1 MNKRAIVVAV
11 VGIVLALAVLAVFL
25 EPSMTALGF
34 LRGDKFYQGRSA
46 SYWRRL
52 LRSDDPSS
60 LESPEL
66 VPFLVEALGD
76 SNPTVRARAAN
87 ALGGIGPA
95 ARAAVPALVDLTKDA
110 HGNLDQD
117 TLKYIQTAKKLMAEN
132 PGAKLNLEFDT
143 PEEAA
148 RYAAADALLKI
159 DPAAAKQAG
168 LP

>member
-1 MNKRAIVVAV
+1 V
-11 VGIVLALAVLAVFL
+11 
-25 EPSMTALGF
+25 
-34 LRGDKFYQGRSA
+34 
-46 SYWRRL
+46 

-76 SNPTVRARAAN
+76 PNPNVKARAAK
-87 ALGGIGPA
+87 ALGEIGPPA
-95 ARAAVPALVDLTKDA
+95 QAGVPALVNLTKDA
-110 HGNLDQD
+110 GGNLDQD
-117 TLKYIQTAKKLMAEN
+117 TLKYIQTAKKLMDEN

-148 RYAAADALLKI
+148 RYAAADALMKI
-159 DPAAAKQAG
+159 DPAAAKHAG